1 MGIDI
6 RLPNINAPTT
16 EGQVAQLQSYVYQM
30 VQQLNWA
37 LNTISSVEP
46 GDDSNVSIDRASAGI
61 SPEEAQD
68 TFNSV
73 KSLIIKSADIV
84 QAYEETIKKNFNS
97 TYFAYSDFGT
107 YLRETKASIDENAQG
122 LTATYTKVESITN
135 SEGTGTLDK
144 EIRESRAYIR
154 RGFLG
159 TYKSGEKQGQ
169 DAYGVAV
176 GETDDSGVYKA
187 YAWFTSDRLS
197 FFDESDNEVA
207 YISDQRL
214 YITDGIFLGIV
225 QFGKYQVDTSDG
237 LAFTWIGG

>member
-1 MGIDI
+1 MGVDI
-6 RLPNINAPTT
+6 RLPNITATST
-16 EGQVAQLQSYVYQM
+16 EGQVAQLQSYMYQM

-37 LNTISSVEP
+37 LNAISSAES
-46 GDDSNVSIDRASAGI
+46 GDTSNVAINESGGEIT
-61 SPEEAQD
+61 PEEAQN
-68 TFNSV
+68 TFNSI

-84 QAYEETIKKNFNS
+84 NAYEETIKNDFNG
-97 TYFAYSDFGT
+97 TYFADSDFGT
-107 YLRETKASIDENAQG
+107 YLQKTKASIEENSQG

-135 SEGTGTLDK
+135 DEGTGILDK
-144 EIRESRAYIR
+144 EIKESNAYIR

-159 TYKSGEKQGQ
+159 TYKTGEKQGQ

-176 GETDDSGVYKA
+176 GETDESGVYKA

-197 FFDESDNEVA
+197 FFDENNNEVA

-214 YITDGIFLGIV
+214 YITDAIFLGTL
-225 QFGKYQVDTSDG
+225 QFGGYSIDTSDG